1 MQSPSN
7 CQGHFH
13 RIRTKILHFIWKHNK
28 PQVVKAILRN
38 KNGAGGTRLPDLRL
52 YYRVRIIKIIWY
64 RNIDNGIGLE
74 SSEINPQNY
83 DHLIYHKEDKNIQWN
98 KDSLF
103 NNWCWENR
111 TATCKRMRT
120 LPNTIHKK

>member
-1 MQSPSN
+1 MQSQSN
-7 CQGHFH
+7 CQRHVH
-13 RIRTKILHFIWKHNK
+13 RIIGIKILHFIWKHKK
-28 PQVVKAILRN
+28 PQIVKAILRN
-38 KNGAGGTRLPDLRL
+38 KNGAGGTRLSDLRL
-52 YYRVRIIKIIWY
+52 LQNVIKIVWY

-74 SSEINPQNY
+74 SSETNPQNY
-83 DHLIYHKEDKNIQWN
+83 DDLTYDKEGKNIQW
-98 KDSLF
+98 KEDSLS